1 MEKVIINSIEEYIR
15 EVINLNSNN
24 FFNSVADCITVYR
37 GQSNSEWKII
47 PAVFRDLDDYLNEGL
62 YLKEFQRQFPEE
74 CNNLTLFDILVK
86 AQHYGIPTRLLDLT
100 LNPLIALYF
109 ACEKNFDN
117 DGSVYVFC
125 DRALF
130 GQETIPCEIVVN
142 YLFKCK
148 KNASWNNQ
156 DALKI
161 CRILNINPDITI
173 TLTDNEVNKILSD
186 KLEHLFIS
194 PKLTNNRIKAQK
206 GVFSLMNVP
215 LGENKKSFLFPQK
228 DIEISLK
235 PSKTL
240 IIPKNLKEEIMFNL
254 SILGVDRYALFP
266 ELDSSAVNIV
276 NKIKSTNMGAYR
288 RTCKNIF

>member
-1 MEKVIINSIEEYIR
+1 MEKVTINSIEEYIR
-15 EVINLNSNN
+15 KVIELSRNN
-24 FFNSVADCITVYR
+24 FFHPVANCITVYR
-37 GQSNSEWKII
+37 GQSDSEWKII

-74 CNNLTLFDILVK
+74 CNNLALFDILVK

-109 ACEKNFDN
+109 ACEKNFDK
-117 DGSVYVFC
+117 DGSVHVFHNT
-125 DRALF
+125 ALF
-130 GQETIPCEIVVN
+130 SQEDITCEVVVN
-142 YLFKCK
+142 YLFKYK
-148 KNASWNNQ
+148 KDVSWNNQ

-173 TLTDNEVNKILSD
+173 TLTNDKVNKILSD
-186 KLEHLFIS
+186 KLEHLFIL

-235 PSKTL
+235 PSKTF
-240 IIPKNLKEEIMFNL
+240 IIPKNLKKEIIFNL
-254 SILGVDRYALFP
+254 SILGIDKYALFP

-276 NKIKSTNMGAYR
+276 NKIKSTNMKVHR
-288 RTCKNIF
+288 RTYKNTF